1 MSSPVRSADSGRGEK
16 SERASLP
23 PPPDLLLGP
32 REDQQT
38 DIQSATSLHTERNN
52 SEGASDRIP
61 RSKYEAM
68 SLSKRSRS
76 MEDVHEKIT
85 KSAKLCENAALR
97 AEVKIRPVR

>member
-23 PPPDLLLGP
+23 PPPVLLGP

-38 DIQSATSLHTERNN
+38 DIQSATSLHTESNN
-52 SEGASDRIP
+52 SERASDRIP

-68 SLSKRSRS
+68 SYSKKVTVNGGCS
-76 MEDVHEKIT
+76 
-85 KSAKLCENAALR
+85 
-97 AEVKIRPVR
+97 